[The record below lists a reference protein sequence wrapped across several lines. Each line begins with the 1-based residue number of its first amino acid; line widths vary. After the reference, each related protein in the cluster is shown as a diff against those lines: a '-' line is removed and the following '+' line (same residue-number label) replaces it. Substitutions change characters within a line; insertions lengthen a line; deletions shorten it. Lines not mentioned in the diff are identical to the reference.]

1 MQIPIYTT
9 RVLATSEAPGARIT
23 ARMNAQPFVQAALQ
37 TGSIAT
43 EVANQVGEYA
53 NMRYKMIVETQKNE
67 AIFSAKE
74 ALMGLSST
82 LEQSTDVANIFDGE
96 NKYDEGVNGVFNE
109 LRARVGKNKY
119 ALQDFD
125 SSFRQMEIPIKFR
138 LREVVDLKIE
148 KRRQAALLAL
158 ENQQVSTLSD
168 PNLDMTRDELAMSQA
183 GLQNAHDQA
192 VANGGVNPEIMGNV
206 SQKVL
211 IRALKNLIPAYAGDD
226 LSLAFGLSSL
236 LDQIDRVESGDLR
249 PQDMVG
255 IEHFPSHVVNMLQA
269 VPAEEAKKVVQDTIK
284 MAATFFNAAEKLEG
298 EREEERNKSNV
309 KAYNF
314 VISLD
319 KDEKVTLGTLK
330 NILDYDD
337 MKRVYETFGSDLSTE
352 VFGSTAQRILFD
364 GLTRQMWASPEQQ
377 AKMEKVLS
385 SETDLVF
392 RTPGNGD
399 GVTYSMLNGMATQ
412 GTLTVDELNSNKAK
426 LSLDQHT
433 GLRNK
438 IATSGNAFVTRAT
451 NIIKRRFNYDA
462 QQAANNDS
470 NLAAASKAAFE
481 AADGALQEEFFNRR
495 AEGKPMT
502 SKEILAYA
510 KEQIKEYEGIYLEQ
524 LKENF
529 SEDLTSKLR
538 ALDGID
544 FNAEFQADPL
554 AVLDRWYDGLTATQQ
569 SDLESKY
576 FSAKANIRKYAN
588 KGLF

>member
-1 MQIPIYTT
+1 MQIPIYKTQV
-9 RVLATSEAPGARIT
+9 RATSEAPGARIT

-82 LEQSTDVANIFDGE
+82 LEKSTDVANIFDGE

-109 LRARVGKNKY
+109 LRSRVGKNKY

-168 PNLDMTRDELAMSQA
+168 PYLDMTRDELAMSQA
-183 GLQNAHDQA
+183 GLQIAHNQA

-211 IRALKNLIPAYAGDD
+211 SKALKNLIPAYAGND
-226 LSLAFGLSSL
+226 LNLAFGLSSL
-236 LDQIDRVESGDLR
+236 LDQIDRVNSGDLK

-255 IEHFPSHVVNMLQA
+255 IESFPSHVVNMLQA
-269 VPAEEAKKVVQDTIK
+269 VPAEEAKGIVQDTIK
-284 MAATFFNAAEKLEG
+284 MAATFFNAKEKLEG
-298 EREEERNKSNV
+298 EREEEIGKANV

-330 NILDYDD
+330 DLLDYND
-337 MKRVYETFGSDLSTE
+337 MKKVYEIYGADLSTE
-352 VFGSTAQRILFD
+352 VLGSVAQTILFD

-438 IATSGNAFVTRAT
+438 IATSGNAFMTRAT

-470 NLAAASKAAFE
+470 GLAAASKAAFE
-481 AADGALQEEFFNRR
+481 AADGALQEEFFIRR
-495 AEGKPMT
+495 ADGNPMT
-502 SKEILAYA
+502 SKEILSYA
-510 KEQIKEYEGIYLEQ
+510 QEQITEYEGIYLEQ

-569 SDLESKY
+569 GDLESKY

>member
-23 ARMNAQPFVQAALQ
+23 ARMNAQPFVQAAMQ
-37 TGSIAT
+37 TGSVAT
-43 EVANQVGEYA
+43 ELANQVGEYA

-74 ALMGLSST
+74 ALMGLSSM

-385 SETDLVF
+385 SDTDLVF
-392 RTPGNGD
+392 RDPGNGD
-399 GVTYSMLNGMATQ
+399 GATYSMLNGMATQ
-412 GTLTVDELNSNKAK
+412 GTLTVDELNLNKAK